1 MIEEAKEGEGRLGKR
16 KGVWRRG
23 RRGADQLHF
32 PLLVSTNVLS
42 LSIFLLSSLLSLESW
57 NQSTLSNLILKP
69 CKWHDGSGLTISY
82 CFLVTRLV
90 SNPRQKDS
98 LSSLVQTWLQW
109 DQVNDLK
116 PTTFLYGLI
125 SFGYTVYRIPRHV
138 WK

>member
-57 NQSTLSNLILKP
+57 NQSTLSNLILKL

-82 CFLVTRLV
+82 CFLVARLV

-109 DQVNDLK
+109 DQVNN
-116 PTTFLYGLI
+116 
-125 SFGYTVYRIPRHV
+125 
-138 WK
+138 